1 MSSTLLPS
9 TQRGLG
15 EADADRTFFG
25 HPRGLSTLF
34 FSEMWERFSYY
45 GMRGFLLLYMTA
57 PVAAGGLGLDTAF
70 GAVIYGVYTSSVYM
84 MNIPGGWL
92 ADKVLG
98 QRKSVLYGGILIAA
112 GHYSLALP
120 VGLAFY
126 LGLLLIVLGTGLLKP
141 NISVIVGQLYS
152 AKDARRDAA
161 FSLFY
166 MGINLGAFLGPII
179 TGFLVQEDWF
189 RAKLVGWGMD
199 PNSAW
204 HWGFGAAGV
213 GMTLGLIQYV
223 LGWKYLGSA
232 GMDPVTAN
240 SPTEFAKAKQQAA
253 TYVGIGGA
261 VVAAIA
267 ILIATGVF
275 VPTENVVT
283 IVFSVLLL
291 SVTLA
296 LFFSLFKRAEW
307 TSIERGRLV
316 MIGVYFVAAALFWS
330 VFEQAGSTLN
340 LFARDFTVGDGQ
352 RVNIA
357 PIYGEFPIVWWQ
369 SVNAV
374 LIVLIAPLYA
384 WMFLR
389 LGERDF
395 STPTKFALGLI
406 GVGLGFLWLVP
417 AANMT
422 LSGVKVGMSWLFG
435 VYLIHTLAELWLS
448 PVGLSAMTKLAPPK
462 IISLV
467 MGIWFLGASVGNFLG
482 GQAASF
488 YETLPLPTLLTAVAV
503 LPILMG
509 ILMLLFRRRL
519 TDLQG
524 GIS

>member
-1 MSSTLLPS
+1 
-9 TQRGLG
+9 
-15 EADADRTFFG
+15 
-25 HPRGLSTLF
+25 
-34 FSEMWERFSYY
+34 MWERFSYY

-57 PVAAGGLGLDTAF
+57 PVAMGGLGLDTAF

-92 ADKVLG
+92 ADRVLG
-98 QRKSVLYGGILIAA
+98 QRKAVLYGGIFIAS
-112 GHYSLALP
+112 GHYALALP
-120 VGLAFY
+120 LGATFY

-152 AKDARRDAA
+152 QKDVRRDAA

-179 TGFLVQEDWF
+179 TGFLVQEPWF

-223 LGWKYLGSA
+223 VGGKYLGTA
-232 GMDPVTAN
+232 GLHPVTAD
-240 SPTEFAKAKQQAA
+240 SPAEFSKAKRQAI
-253 TYVGIGGA
+253 TYVGIGA
-261 VVAAIA
+261 AALAAIA
-267 ILIATGVF
+267 LMIATGVI
-275 VPTENVVT
+275 VPTENMVT
-283 IVFSVLLL
+283 VFFSALLL
-291 SVTLA
+291 TVTVA
-296 LFFSLFKRAEW
+296 LFTSLFKRTEW
-307 TSIERGRLV
+307 TPVERGRLV
-316 MIGVYFVAAALFWS
+316 MIGVYFLAATLFWS

-352 RVNIA
+352 NVNVA
-357 PIYGEFPIVWWQ
+357 PMYGEFPIVWWQ
-369 SVNAV
+369 SLNAV

-384 WMFLR
+384 WMWVR
-389 LGERDF
+389 LGTGQP

-417 AANMT
+417 GANIT
-422 LSGVKVGMSWLFG
+422 LGGVKVGVSWLFV
-435 VYLIHTLAELWLS
+435 VYLIHTLAELFLS
-448 PVGLSAMTKLAPPK
+448 PVGLSAMTKLAPTK

-467 MGIWFLGASVGNFLG
+467 MGIWFLGASIGNFLG

-488 YETLPLPTLLTAVAV
+488 YETLPLPTLLASVSV

-509 ILMLLFRRRL
+509 IIMLIFRRKL
-519 TDLQG
+519 TELQG